1 MSSLTQSDNKVVL
14 GDMNLNMEQFNSP
27 KKNAT
32 LLSHLESLVNAENET
47 NKDNAQDM

>member
-1 MSSLTQSDNKVVL
+1 MSSLKLSDSKVVL

-32 LLSHLESLVNAENET
+32 LLSHLESLVNAESET
-47 NKDNAQDM
+47 N